1 MVAEWW
7 CSLFA
12 DEMPLEEA
20 VDLAEVL
27 EVQPSSFKSDEV
39 KVAATDFSGKFNSHS
54 AIVPPCPAPPKSV
67 IPGYNWWLDVCIASG
82 CILCLCV
89 SLSSRNVSSG
99 MRGKIEKRGCF
110 EVKFSGFYTIRNAF
124 ACRISISKKVE
135 TKMIILVTHVMRK
148 SI

>member
-1 MVAEWW
+1 
-7 CSLFA
+7 
-12 DEMPLEEA
+12 MPLDEA

-27 EVQPSSFKSDEV
+27 EVQPSSLRSDEV
-39 KVAATDFSGKFNSHS
+39 KVLATDFSGKFNSHS

-67 IPGYNWWLDVCIASG
+67 IPGYNWWLDGCNASG

-99 MRGKIEKRGCF
+99 IRGKIEKNGGCF